1 MFVQTQFKFTM
12 KKIITLIM
20 CTAVLLFVSCEDE
33 PLEGD
38 FLTGGLTCEAAIA
51 NTAQAAL
58 NFLSVNDDNYTQLCI
73 AYRNALQAQIQ
84 VCNDPD
90 GSVQGS
96 VNALGDCS
104 VDNEEASDIE
114 GTWLLTAWIGTEAID
129 LNGDGTASLNFLDE
143 MDCYENETIVF
154 NADGTAVSMST
165 SFASFVFDIEVG
177 TTDEF
182 IYSFE
187 CEFEDENTDMTW
199 SQSGGVV
206 VIDDGMLVSD
216 FTLSGNQ
223 LSVLYPEGF
232 FAFSSDF
239 TATTTQDLI
248 FVYTKK

>member
-1 MFVQTQFKFTM
+1 M
-12 KKIITLIM
+12 KKIFTLLIG
-20 CTAVLLFVSCEDE
+20 AALLTFLSCEDE

-38 FLTGGLTCEAAIA
+38 FITGSGGLTCEIAIA

-58 NFLSVNDDNYTQLCI
+58 NFLSVNADNYTQLCI

-90 GSVQGS
+90 GSIQAALE
-96 VNALGDCS
+96 ALGDCE
-104 VDNEEASDIE
+104 VNDEEETGIE
-114 GTWLLTAWIGTEAID
+114 GTWLLSDWVGETDIY
-129 LNGDGTASLNFLDE
+129 LNGDGVESLNFLDE

-154 NADGTAVSMST
+154 NLDGTAVSTST
-165 SFASFVFDIEVG
+165 SFASFIFDIEVG
-177 TTDEF
+177 TTDQF
-182 IYSFE
+182 TYSFE
-187 CEFEDENTDMTW
+187 CEFEDENTDLTW

-206 VIDDGMLVSD
+206 AIDDGMTVSD

-223 LSVLYPEGF
+223 LSVLIPDGF

-248 FVYTKK
+248 FVYTKQ